1 MGPTAEHAAMR
12 VGDGGDEAAEPPSR
26 PRLEWVDLRSAGG
39 DAAALRLDLAAVAA
53 RLEAAPIDLPPGMAE
68 VRLALLDDAA
78 MAGLHR
84 DHCGL
89 DSPTD
94 VLTYPDPDGA
104 SGDVAIGVEVA
115 AREAAR
121 LGRQLGE
128 EVLLYAVHGLLHLAG
143 ERDDS
148 EAAADRMR
156 RRQDEVL
163 AAIGAPPTEPPEVP
177 RERER

>member
-1 MGPTAEHAAMR
+1 MR
-12 VGDGGDEAAEPPSR
+12 VGEGGDEAAEPPSR

-39 DAAALRLDLAAVAA
+39 AAASLRLDLAAVAA
-53 RLEAAPIDLPPGMAE
+53 RLEAAPIDLPPGMGE
-68 VRLALLDDAA
+68 VRLALLGDAA
-78 MAGLHR
+78 MAALHR
-84 DHCGL
+84 EHCGL

-121 LGRQLGE
+121 LGRQLAE

-148 EAAADRMR
+148 DEAADRMR

-163 AAIGAPPTEPPEVP
+163 AAIGAPPTDPPDAPAESG
-177 RERER
+177 R